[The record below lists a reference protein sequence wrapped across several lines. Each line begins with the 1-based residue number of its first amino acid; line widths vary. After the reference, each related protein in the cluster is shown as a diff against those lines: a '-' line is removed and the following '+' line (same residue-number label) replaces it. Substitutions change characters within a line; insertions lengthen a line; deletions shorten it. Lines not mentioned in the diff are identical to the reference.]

1 MGRGTC
7 IRPLKALPNLSA
19 VKVTHDINHRL
30 YITEGRHKGESVK
43 TAFGINNQV
52 KSRLKA

>member
-30 YITEGRHKGESVK
+30 YITEGQHKGESVK